1 MKQIFNFNRECFKMK
16 KKLVKVLKCNQIKT
30 Y

>member
-16 KKLVKVLKCNQIKT
+16 KKLVKVLKCKQIKT
-30 Y
+30 